1 MSGMTRVTRLAP
13 SPTGG
18 LHLGN
23 ARTFLINWVLA
34 RQNGWQIAFRIDDL
48 DSPRVKAGADQAAID
63 DLKWLGLDWDTE
75 VDYQSRRLAEYEA
88 ALVRLAAE
96 GKIYPCH
103 CTRSQIAARAA
114 SAPNEGDH
122 ELRYNGNCRP
132 ALPKAFD
139 FKELK
144 STVVAWRLRVSDE
157 PVCFNDHLLGPQQ
170 VSVAAEVGDFLV
182 ANKQGVASYQL
193 AVNLDDA
200 AAKVT
205 DIVRGDDLLTSTA
218 RQILIRRAFE
228 MPEEIN
234 YWHLPLVVGEDG
246 MRLAKRHGSLWISE
260 LRQQG
265 VRPERIIG
273 LIAHWSGCGG
283 LPAAV
288 SLNEFLS
295 AFDIASLPR
304 TRIKFRVDTIA
315 RLKA

>member
-1 MSGMTRVTRLAP
+1 MPGTTRVTRLAP

-23 ARTFLINWVLA
+23 ARTFLVNWVLA
-34 RQNGWQIAFRIDDL
+34 RQNGWRIAFRIDDL
-48 DSPRVKAGADQAAID
+48 DSPRVKSGADQAAID

-75 VDYQSRRLAEYEA
+75 VDYQSRRLSEYEE

-122 ELRYNGNCRP
+122 ELRYTGNCRP
-132 ALPKAFD
+132 ALPKTFD
-139 FKELK
+139 FRELK
-144 STVVAWRLRVSDE
+144 STGVAWRLRVPDE
-157 PVCFNDHLLGPQQ
+157 PVCFHDHLFGSQR
-170 VSVAAEVGDFLV
+170 VSVAVEVGDFLV

-200 AAKVT
+200 AAMVT

-218 RQILIRRAFE
+218 RQILIRRALGMREE
-228 MPEEIN
+228 MS

-246 MRLAKRHGSLWISE
+246 MRLAKRHGSLRISE
-260 LRQQG
+260 LRQLG
-265 VRPERIIG
+265 IRPERIIS
-273 LIAHWSGCGG
+273 LIAKWSGCEH
-283 LPAAV
+283 LPR
-288 SLNEFLS
+288 SISQKEFLD
-295 AFDIASLPR
+295 AFKIESLPR
-304 TRIKFRVDTIA
+304 ARLIFTLDTIA
-315 RLKA
+315 ELQR